1 MRDHWEISLVGDDWD
16 IGNLVELLARRRLDF
31 EISKSNRNTW
41 VLRGGRLERLDSAE
55 DVCAEAAILLSWLN
69 GFLQIFDRPIKRITF
84 DSVDEILI
92 DGTRRSSL
100 LASSNVRARSRASC
114 TVLRDG
120 VPVVDNTSSLLE
132 KAVGQAISNPD
143 VGRVLEILNFEGVTW
158 VNLYRAYEVMEQAL
172 GGRNG
177 VRKIVGTGK
186 NVDRFARTA
195 HSTQSVGLHARH
207 GVQKEQ
213 PPSDPMTLEEARG
226 FILDLFRAFVDSSWQ
241 TYADSQ
247 LT

>member
-1 MRDHWEISLVGDDWD
+1 MRDHWEISLIGDDWD
-16 IGNLVELLARRRLDF
+16 IENLVELLARRHLDF
-31 EISKSNRNTW
+31 EISKSNRSAW
-41 VLRGGRLERLDSAE
+41 VLRGGRLERLDSVE
-55 DVCAEAAILLSWLN
+55 DVRAEAAILLSWLN
-69 GFLQIFDRPIKRITF
+69 GFLQIFDRPTKRVAI

-100 LASSNVRARSRASC
+100 SASSSVRARGRASC

-120 VPVVDNTSSLLE
+120 VPLVDNTSSLLE

-172 GGRNG
+172 GDRNG
-177 VRKIVGTGK
+177 VRKIIGAGK

-195 HSTQSVGLHARH
+195 HSTHSVGLHARH

-226 FILDLFRAFVDSSWQ
+226 FILDLFRAFVDSSSQ
-241 TYADSQ
+241 MYGDS
-247 LT
+247 